1 MGDREGKAVVLINRD
16 APNCGCKWP
25 KDVELFAPSGRIGI
39 KAVLLSIDDRD
50 PSYTQL
56 GIVLPVRRNDDFEP
70 WQRKSGCTVLTIDR
84 TGNKD
89 AVTYI
94 PRKKDPKFME
104 KVLGLDIPYRGA
116 DCVKPDGF
124 LFSADHFDD
133 AVGFPCPLK
142 YFHSL

>member
-70 WQRKSGCTVLTIDR
+70 WQRKSGCTVLTGYPYHFGKNTR
-84 TGNKD
+84 
-89 AVTYI
+89 
-94 PRKKDPKFME
+94 
-104 KVLGLDIPYRGA
+104 LDI
-116 DCVKPDGF
+116 F
-124 LFSADHFDD
+124 
-133 AVGFPCPLK
+133 
-142 YFHSL
+142 